1 MPPPDPP
8 IDMCGITKDGTA
20 VGEVTKLE
28 VSEGDLRSGEERVM
42 GAEVVEGD
50 LSSREEGGLELELR
64 RGGRVSAKITGG
76 PAVSSLGLRII
87 LLVGEHS
94 PLAALGKLTAIVK
107 LLVDPGASVRL
118 LIRADQKLGLKFTEP
133 DAS

>member
-1 MPPPDPP
+1 MSSIWGALP
-8 IDMCGITKDGTA
+8 TTDGTT

-28 VSEGDLRSGEERVM
+28 VSEDDLRSGEERVM

-50 LSSREEGGLELELR
+50 LSSREEGGLEIELR
-64 RGGRVSAKITGG
+64 RGGRVSAKVMGG

-87 LLVGEHS
+87 LVGEHS
-94 PLAALGKLTAIVK
+94 PLAALGKLTAILK

-118 LIRADQKLGLKFTEP
+118 LIRADLKLGLKFTEP

>member
-1 MPPPDPP
+1 MALPTTD
-8 IDMCGITKDGTA
+8 GIT

-28 VSEGDLRSGEERVM
+28 VSEGDLRSGEERVT

-64 RGGRVSAKITGG
+64 RGGRVSAKVTGG
-76 PAVSSLGLRII
+76 PPVSSLGLPRLRII
-87 LLVGEHS
+87 LVGEHS
-94 PLAALGKLTAIVK
+94 PLGKLK
-107 LLVDPGASVRL
+107 LLVDPGAFVGL
-118 LIRADQKLGLKFTEP
+118 LIRPDLKLGLKFTDSEP